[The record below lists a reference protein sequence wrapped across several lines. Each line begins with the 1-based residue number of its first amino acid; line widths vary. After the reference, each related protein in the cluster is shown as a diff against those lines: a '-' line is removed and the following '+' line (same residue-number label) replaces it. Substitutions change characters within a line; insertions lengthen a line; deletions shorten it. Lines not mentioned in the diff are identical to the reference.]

1 MATNYTTNYQLN
13 QWEPADAVQRVDF
26 NADNAKMDAALKS
39 LSDQVI
45 QKANQSAVNTL
56 ISAVNQKADTSTVSA
71 LSQAVAAKA
80 DQSALAAE
88 IAARTALEERAGTKL
103 IRTDQLSADQDY
115 VTILLSD
122 MDWSAWSHV
131 YVCFLPVADS
141 DTQYDGEVG
150 GYPLPFSNAE
160 GSMLLALHPMFTPQM
175 SVFGNCWT
183 NRLGSSPSGFR
194 SNKTFETLTFI
205 RLDCSYGTF
214 QVGTEVK
221 IWGCK

>member
-1 MATNYTTNYQLN
+1 MATNQTTNYQLN
-13 QWEPADAVQRVDF
+13 QWQSTDPVQRVEF
-26 NADNAKMDAALKS
+26 NQDNAKVDATLKS
-39 LSDQVI
+39 LSDQVV

-103 IRTDQLSADQDY
+103 IRTDQLSAEQDY

-131 YVCFLPVADS
+131 YFCFLPVADS
-141 DTQYDGEVG
+141 SMQYDGEVG
-150 GYPLPFSNAE
+150 GYPLPFSGAD
-160 GSMLLALHPMFTPQM
+160 GSMLLALHPMFTPQLLV
-175 SVFGNCWT
+175 SGNCWT
-183 NRLGSSPSGFR
+183 NRIGSRPSGFQTD
-194 SNKTFETLTFI
+194 KTFENLDGI
-205 RLDCSYGTF
+205 RLDCSYGIF
-214 QVGTEVK
+214 KSGTSVK
-221 IWGCK
+221 VYGTK